1 MRDHLFVSYATEDWS
16 FVEWLVLRLTA
27 EGYKV
32 WCDRIKLLGGESY
45 PNDIDAA
52 IKNRTFRFIAVLSR
66 HSLTK
71 PNPLKERTLALGIA
85 KERKENFLI
94 PLNIDGSSPTDIG
107 WMLSDLTYI
116 PFHFSWAS
124 GLAQLLK
131 KLDESNAPKEF
142 VNGRSAA
149 AAWFDAK
156 GLVVPKE
163 ERLWANV
170 SEITEMPADIYR
182 YEMDGDISDEQRLEL
197 FQIWPHTREGQ
208 ILWSFDTPPG
218 TLFDKYRIRERGK
231 ITNWR
236 AATSKDIDIRNT
248 ATRVLNDSLRSH
260 CLSRGLKL
268 TPSADLCYFPDG
280 LLPNNRLSFVS
291 YDNTHT
297 WVKAT
302 GIRNFRT
309 LTGSESCRYHLAP
322 SIRVWLKHELGDLV
336 QIRVRLFLTST
347 DGTPLEEKPALR
359 KRKRI
364 CRNWWNYEWVS
375 RTLAVFQFLAN
386 DAPALQIG
394 KRESQRFVI
403 SKLPLTL
410 QIPWGLDET
419 LLKLD
424 QPESEEADTAVLE
437 LDDKDEPEEQEG
449 AGNE

>member
-1 MRDHLFVSYATEDWS
+1 VSYATEDWS

-32 WCDRIKLLGGESY
+32 WCDRMELLGGESY
-45 PNDIDAA
+45 PKDIDAA
-52 IKNRTFRFIAVLSR
+52 IKDRTFRLIAVLSR

-85 KERKENFLI
+85 RERKEDFLI
-94 PLNIDGSSPTDIG
+94 PLNIDGLSPTDMG
-107 WMLSDLTYI
+107 WMLSDLTFI
-116 PFHFSWAS
+116 PFYFSWAS

-131 KLDESNAPKEF
+131 RLDKSHAPKEF

-149 AAWFDAK
+149 AAWFEAK

-170 SEITEMPADIYR
+170 SEITELPTDIYR
-182 YEMDGDISDEQRLEL
+182 YEMEDSISAEQRLEL
-197 FQIWPHTREGQ
+197 LRIWPHTREGQ
-208 ILWSFDTPPG
+208 ILWSFDAPLG
-218 TLFDKYRIRERGK
+218 TFFDKYRIRERGR
-231 ITNWR
+231 ITDWR
-236 AATSKDIDIRNT
+236 AATSRDIDIRNT

-268 TPSADLCYFPDG
+268 TPAGDLCYFPDG
-280 LLPNNRLSFVS
+280 LLPNNRLTFMS
-291 YDNTHT
+291 YDNTKT
-297 WVKAT
+297 WVKTA
-302 GIRNFRT
+302 GVRNFRT

-322 SIRVWLKHELGDLV
+322 SIRAWLKHELGDLV

-364 CRNWWNYEWVS
+364 CRNWWNYEWIS
-375 RTLAVFQFLAN
+375 RTLAVFQFLA
-386 DAPALQIG
+386 DEAPALQIG

-419 LLKLD
+419 LLKPD
-424 QPESEEADTAVLE
+424 QIESEEADTAILE